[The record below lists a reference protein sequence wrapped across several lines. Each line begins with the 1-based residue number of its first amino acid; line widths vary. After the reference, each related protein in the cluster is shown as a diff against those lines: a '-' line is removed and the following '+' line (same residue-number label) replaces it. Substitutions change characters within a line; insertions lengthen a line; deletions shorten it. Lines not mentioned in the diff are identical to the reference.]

1 MNFQSVN
8 EFVYFI
14 LFHIKTHKISDE
26 IDCRKTL
33 THKQWMHQNCAII
46 SQGRAQNFITH
57 LTAL

>member
-1 MNFQSVN
+1 MKSIA
-8 EFVYFI
+8 E
-14 LFHIKTHKISDE
+14 
-26 IDCRKTL
+26 KTL